1 MVGRSLRAR
10 AGLAVRDS
18 GPPTGTHSLWQGADG
33 VDQRT
38 ARGVIDLAMRVG
50 ETLLS
55 TGASASDVVATVLRL
70 TNAYG
75 LRSVHV
81 DVTFTSISVSYH
93 RGPDADPMT
102 VMRGIKVRSTDLTRL
117 ERLQA
122 LVAEIAAS
130 PVDVEEA
137 RARFRAVVRAPH
149 PYRRWV
155 VTGALAAVAAAVAAL
170 LGGNWLIVA
179 LSFFTGA
186 VVDRAQRWLA
196 HRGVAAFF
204 TQMVGGAIPTVVAVG
219 LLAAISAGVP
229 GLKGISPSLVVA
241 SGIVVLLAGLSVV
254 GAAQD
259 AIDGYYVTAGARGFE
274 VLVLTLGIVVGIAG
288 VLALGQRMGV
298 SMQFTAAAQLSTN
311 NVVQVLAAMVVS
323 GAFALSAYAAPRA
336 AFYCTLTGGLGWLTY
351 LAAIS
356 TGMGPAAAS
365 SCAALIA
372 GFISQLVASRLQVPA
387 LALTMA
393 GIVPLLPGLAVYQ
406 GLFEMVHATAGV
418 GVSHGGATL
427 LGAAGIG
434 MGLAAGVSMGT
445 FLARPVRLGLD
456 RGQRRALRRS
466 AGDARE

>member
-1 MVGRSLRAR
+1 M
-10 AGLAVRDS
+10 RDS
-18 GPPTGTHSLWQGADG
+18 GPPADSLALWQGADG

-38 ARGVIDLAMRVG
+38 ARAVIDLAMRVG

-70 TNAYG
+70 TDAYG
-75 LRSVHV
+75 LGSVHV

-102 VMRGIKVRSTDLTRL
+102 VMRGIKVRSTDLTAL

-122 LVAEIAAS
+122 LVREIA
-130 PVDVEEA
+130 DERVEIDEA
-137 RARFRAVVRAPH
+137 RIRFRAVIRAPH

-155 VTGALAAVAAAVAAL
+155 VTGSLATVAAAVASL
-170 LGGNWLIVA
+170 LGGTWLIMA
-179 LSFFTGA
+179 LSFATTA
-186 VVDRAQRWLA
+186 AVDRVQRWLA

-204 TQMVGGAIPTVVAVG
+204 TQVVGGAIPTVVAVG

-229 GLKGISPSLVVA
+229 GLTGISPSLVVA

-274 VLVLTLGIVVGIAG
+274 VLVLTLGIVVGIGGILAMAQRVG
-288 VLALGQRMGV
+288 VP
-298 SMQFTAAAQLSTN
+298 MQFSVAAQLSTDTM
-311 NVVQVLAAMVVS
+311 VQVLAAMVVS
-323 GAFALSAYAAPRA
+323 GAFAVSAYAGPRTGV
-336 AFYCTLTGGLGWLTY
+336 YSTLTGGLGWLAY
-351 LAAIS
+351 LGAVRV
-356 TGMGPAAAS
+356 GMGPAAAS
-365 SCAALIA
+365 AFAALVA
-372 GFISQLVASRLQVPA
+372 GFLAQLVASRLRVPS

-406 GLFEMVHATAGV
+406 GLYEIVRSAPGV
-418 GVSHGGATL
+418 GLSTGFTTL

-445 FLARPVRLGLD
+445 FLARPLRAGLG
-456 RGQRRALRRS
+456 RGERRALRRS

>member
-1 MVGRSLRAR
+1 
-10 AGLAVRDS
+10 VRDS
-18 GPPTGTHSLWQGADG
+18 HPPTDVLSLWLGTDG

-38 ARGVIDLAMRVG
+38 ARAVIDLAMRVG

-70 TNAYG
+70 TDAYG

-117 ERLQA
+117 ERLQT
-122 LVAEIAAS
+122 LVRDIAQERVEI
-130 PVDVEEA
+130 DEA
-137 RARFRAVVRAPH
+137 RIRFRAVIRAPH

-155 VTGALAAVAAAVAAL
+155 VTGSLATVAAAVAAL
-170 LGGNWLIVA
+170 LGGTWVILA
-179 LSFFTGA
+179 LSFVTTA
-186 VVDRAQRWLA
+186 AVDRVQRWLA

-204 TQMVGGAIPTVVAVG
+204 TQVVGGAIPTVVAVG

-229 GLKGISPSLVVA
+229 GLQGISPSLVVA

-274 VLVLTLGIVVGIAG
+274 VLVLTLGIVVGIGA
-288 VLALGQRMGV
+288 VLAIAQRFGV
-298 SMQFTAAAQLSTN
+298 SQQFTASAQLSTN

-323 GAFALSAYAAPRA
+323 GAFAVSAYAGPRA
-336 AFYCTLTGGLGWLTY
+336 GFYSTLTGGLGWLAY
-351 LAAIS
+351 LGAIRI
-356 TGMGPAAAS
+356 GMGPAFAS
-365 SCAALIA
+365 AFAALVV
-372 GFISQLVASRLQVPA
+372 GFLAQLVASRLQVPA
-387 LALTMA
+387 LALTTA
-393 GIVPLLPGLAVYQ
+393 GIVPLLPGLVVYQ
-406 GLFEMVHATAGV
+406 GLFEIVRSTPGV
-418 GVSHGGATL
+418 GLSTGLTTL

-445 FLARPVRLGLD
+445 FLARPLRTGLG
-456 RGQRRALRRS
+456 RGEQRALRRS

>member
-1 MVGRSLRAR
+1 
-10 AGLAVRDS
+10 
-18 GPPTGTHSLWQGADG
+18 
-33 VDQRT
+33 
-38 ARGVIDLAMRVG
+38 MRVG

-75 LRSVHV
+75 LGSVHV

-117 ERLQA
+117 ERLQT
-122 LVAEIAAS
+122 LVREIADE
-130 PVDVEEA
+130 PVAVDEA
-137 RARFRAVVRAPH
+137 RTRFLAVVRAPH

-155 VTGALAAVAAAVAAL
+155 VTGSLATVAAAVAAL
-170 LGGNWLIVA
+170 LGAGWLIMA
-179 LSFFTGA
+179 LSFLTTA
-186 VVDRAQRWLA
+186 VVDRVQRWLA

-204 TQMVGGAIPTVVAVG
+204 AQVVGGAIPTVVAVG
-219 LLAAISAGVP
+219 LLAAISSGAP
-229 GLKGISPSLVVA
+229 GLKGTSPSLVVA

-288 VLALGQRMGV
+288 VLALGQRLGV
-298 SMQFTAAAQLSTN
+298 SMQFTVAAQLSTN

-323 GAFALSAYAAPRA
+323 GAFAVSAYAAPRA
-336 AFYCTLTGGLGWLTY
+336 GFYSTLTGGLGWLAY
-351 LAAIS
+351 LGAIS
-356 TGMGPAAAS
+356 IGMGPAAAS
-365 SCAALIA
+365 SFAALVA
-372 GFISQLVASRLQVPA
+372 GFISQLVASRLQVPS

-406 GLFEMVHATAGV
+406 GLFEMVRSTPGV
-418 GVSHGGATL
+418 GVSHGLTTL

>member
-1 MVGRSLRAR
+1 MGRSLRER
-10 AGLAVRDS
+10 AGQAVRES
-18 GPPTGTHSLWQGADG
+18 GPPTDLISLWLGADG

-38 ARGVIDLAMRVG
+38 ARAVIDLAMRVG

-70 TNAYG
+70 TDAYG

-122 LVAEIAAS
+122 LVRDIADERVEI
-130 PVDVEEA
+130 DEA
-137 RARFRAVVRAPH
+137 RIRFHSLIEAPH

-155 VTGALAAVAAAVAAL
+155 VTGALATVAAAVAAMF
-170 LGGNWLIVA
+170 GGTWFVMA
-179 LSFFTGA
+179 LSFVTTA
-186 VVDRAQRWLA
+186 AADRVQRWLA
-196 HRGVAAFF
+196 RRGIAAFF
-204 TQMVGGAIPTVVAVG
+204 TQVVGGAIPTVVAVG

-229 GLKGISPSLVVA
+229 GLQVISPSLVVA
-241 SGIVVLLAGLSVV
+241 SGVVVLLAGLSVV

-274 VLVLTLGIVVGIAG
+274 VLVLTLGIVVGIGAI
-288 VLALGQRMGV
+288 LAIAQRFGV
-298 SMQFTAAAQLSTN
+298 SMQFTATAQLSTN
-311 NVVQVLAAMVVS
+311 TVVQVLAAMVVS
-323 GAFALSAYAAPRA
+323 GAFAVSAYAGSRA
-336 AFYCTLTGGLGWLTY
+336 AFYSTLTGGLAWLAY
-351 LAAIS
+351 LGAIHL
-356 TGMGPAAAS
+356 GMGPAAAS
-365 SCAALIA
+365 SLGALTA
-372 GFISQLVASRLQVPA
+372 GFLSQLGASRLRVPA

-393 GIVPLLPGLAVYQ
+393 GIVPLLPGLVVYQ
-406 GLFEMVHATAGV
+406 GLFEIVRRTPGV
-418 GVSHGGATL
+418 GLSTGVTTL

-445 FLARPVRLGLD
+445 FLARPLRAGLD

-466 AGDARE
+466 VGDARE

>member
-1 MVGRSLRAR
+1 
-10 AGLAVRDS
+10 
-18 GPPTGTHSLWQGADG
+18 
-33 VDQRT
+33 
-38 ARGVIDLAMRVG
+38 MRVG

-75 LRSVHV
+75 LGSVHV

-117 ERLQA
+117 ERLQT
-122 LVAEIAAS
+122 LVREIADEPV
-130 PVDVEEA
+130 PVDEA
-137 RARFRAVVRAPH
+137 RTRFLAVVRAPH

-155 VTGALAAVAAAVAAL
+155 VTGSLATVAAAVAAL
-170 LGGNWLIVA
+170 LGGSWLIMA
-179 LSFFTGA
+179 LSFFTAA
-186 VVDRAQRWLA
+186 VVDRVQRWLA

-204 TQMVGGAIPTVVAVG
+204 AQVVGGAIPTVVAVG
-219 LLAAISAGVP
+219 LLAAISSGVP
-229 GLKGISPSLVVA
+229 GLKGTSPSLVVA

-288 VLALGQRMGV
+288 ILALGQRVGV
-298 SMQFTAAAQLSTN
+298 SMQFTVAAQLSTN

-323 GAFALSAYAAPRA
+323 GAFAVSAYAAPRA
-336 AFYCTLTGGLGWLTY
+336 GFYSTLTGGLGWLAY
-351 LAAIS
+351 LGAIS
-356 TGMGPAAAS
+356 IGLGPAAAS
-365 SCAALIA
+365 SFAALIA
-372 GFISQLVASRLQVPA
+372 GFISQLVASRLQVPS

-406 GLFEMVHATAGV
+406 GLFEMVRSTPGV
-418 GVSHGGATL
+418 GVSHGLTTL

>member
-1 MVGRSLRAR
+1 
-10 AGLAVRDS
+10 
-18 GPPTGTHSLWQGADG
+18 
-33 VDQRT
+33 
-38 ARGVIDLAMRVG
+38 MRVG

-75 LRSVHV
+75 LASVHV

-117 ERLQA
+117 ERLQT
-122 LVAEIAAS
+122 LVREIADE
-130 PVDVEEA
+130 PVAVDEA
-137 RARFRAVVRAPH
+137 RSRFRAVVSAPH

-155 VTGALAAVAAAVAAL
+155 VTGSLATTAAAMAAL
-170 LGGNWLIVA
+170 LGAGWLMMA
-179 LSFFTGA
+179 LSFFTAA
-186 VVDRAQRWLA
+186 VVDRVQRWLA

-204 TQMVGGAIPTVVAVG
+204 AQVVGGAIPTVVAVG

-229 GLKGISPSLVVA
+229 GLKGTSPSLVVA

-288 VLALGQRMGV
+288 ILALGQRVGV
-298 SMQFTAAAQLSTN
+298 SMQFTVAAQLSTN

-323 GAFALSAYAAPRA
+323 GSFAVSAYAAPRA
-336 AFYCTLTGGLGWLTY
+336 GFYSTLTGGLAWLAY
-351 LAAIS
+351 LGAIS
-356 TGMGPAAAS
+356 IGMGPAAAS
-365 SCAALIA
+365 SFAALIA

-387 LALTMA
+387 LALTTA

-406 GLFEMVHATAGV
+406 GLFEMVRSTPGV
-418 GVSHGGATL
+418 GVSHGLTTL